1 MGIRHIELD
10 LYHFL
15 ILGGFRIC
23 HNPVPPPD
31 FVFFVNNAARQQD
44 QYPLDWTV
52 TNIACDRNKPDL
64 ETLYREVRSWM
75 DLPANRQEILV
86 LYIDNKNVLPLF
98 IEDFANIT
106 LTVFGDVLFTPEQK
120 REEYPNAWPTPA
132 ELVSKNRRILFE
144 MRKDW
149 WIGDPLA
156 ERYIFMPGLWDVQFG
171 IGNFQ
176 KFPSC
181 LVNGNDYYGK
191 EMTRSLDGS
200 TAWGPAASYRG
211 SPGDYPGEIINQMSR
226 FLKIPYSQ
234 QVWSQHS
241 GIRPSLR

>member
-1 MGIRHIELD
+1 
-10 LYHFL
+10 
-15 ILGGFRIC
+15 
-23 HNPVPPPD
+23 
-31 FVFFVNNAARQQD
+31 
-44 QYPLDWTV
+44 
-52 TNIACDRNKPDL
+52 
-64 ETLYREVRSWM
+64 
-75 DLPANRQEILV
+75 
-86 LYIDNKNVLPLF
+86 
-98 IEDFANIT
+98 
-106 LTVFGDVLFTPEQK
+106 
-120 REEYPNAWPTPA
+120 
-132 ELVSKNRRILFE
+132 

-226 FLKIPYSQ
+226 CGVNIQALDQVYAERMEYFIWSFQRNEPNPAYPCVAMVTDTLGSQ
-234 QVWSQHS
+234 EGIGSWVTRDCSTVLPVACVNQADRLNWVLGDAAAWAGGQLPGACSQGYGFGLPETGRENSHLAQVAN
-241 GIRPSLR
+241 GICVWLAIRTD